1 MVSIITVYD
10 GTISRMIKVGEVDR
24 WAHGKA
30 KTYERTAKA
39 LAPKRTLRLA
49 NSHRTVQNRDARGR
63 FETGF
68 YVEVTAPYADY
79 VRKGTGVYG
88 PTGTVIRL
96 PGNKAMGPL
105 PGAPRF
111 IRASRGQRPN
121 DWLVRA
127 LPSVL

>member
-1 MVSIITVYD
+1 MVTIITVYD

-30 KTYERTAKA
+30 KKYERTAKA
-39 LAPKRTLRLA
+39 IAPKRTLRLA

-68 YVEVTAPYADY
+68 NVEVTAPYANF
-79 VRKGTGVYG
+79 VRRGTGIYG
-88 PTGTVIRL
+88 PAGRIITL
-96 PGNKAMGPL
+96 PGGKAMGPL
-105 PGAPRF
+105 PGSPRF
-111 IRASRGQRPN
+111 IRSSRGQRPN
-121 DWLVRA
+121 DWLERA